1 MRPHQISGLC
11 NHRLSTLDKIQLSL
25 SLSSSRPVCVYPSSS
40 ISASISDEKKNA
52 VIDREESPREKC
64 KGLVYKD

>member
-1 MRPHQISGLC
+1 MRPHQISELC
-11 NHRLSTLDKIQLSL
+11 NHRLSTLDKILLSL
-25 SLSSSRPVCVYPSSS
+25 SLSSSQPVCVYPSSS
-40 ISASISDEKKNA
+40 ISASISDEKNA